1 VVASC
6 LQKYVTAKELVK
18 AICKEEDNYTAGR
31 FAMLTWVLFCGVS
44 NRNNLVWNGSKESGR
59 SLGIKSCHLWEE
71 WNSVQQQHSLM
82 WQKPPMGWKKCN
94 VDAGF
99 HQGMNKTSAGW
110 CLRDHTANFI
120 VAGTSWKEG
129 NCSIVEGEV
138 HALFE
143 ALRQVENQGITHVI
157 FETDSKSVVDAM
169 QSTIQVA
176 VSRNIVRL
184 SVILRMYL
192 IVIQILW

>member
-1 VVASC
+1 
-6 LQKYVTAKELVK
+6 
-18 AICKEEDNYTAGR
+18 
-31 FAMLTWVLFCGVS
+31 
-44 NRNNLVWNGSKESGR
+44 
-59 SLGIKSCHLWEE
+59 
-71 WNSVQQQHSLM
+71 
-82 WQKPPMGWKKCN
+82 
-94 VDAGF
+94 
-99 HQGMNKTSAGW
+99 MNKTSAGW
-110 CLRDHTANFI
+110 CLRDYTANFI
-120 VAGTSWKEG
+120 VADTSWKEG

-138 HALFE
+138 NN
-143 ALRQVENQGITHVI
+143 LRQVENQGITHVI